1 MLHFFVFS
9 TFLTFSLN
17 CCKTKVSKKSF
28 GKLGSRRDPPALSC
42 FVFSSTSQ
50 QSCALNALCATYLR
64 KYASTKNTR
73 QIQTTSILSLSQ
85 YHTSVGIITRQ
96 KKSSLHSPKRT
107 IDGRN
112 LWYIWF
118 CLSPNSTRRDQIVSL
133 ARYHPILQPA
143 LQAWINLQWLKWVLI
158 NSQTQRNT
166 QT

>member
-96 KKSSLHSPKRT
+96 KK
-107 IDGRN
+107 
-112 LWYIWF
+112 
-118 CLSPNSTRRDQIVSL
+118 IVSTQPQT
-133 ARYHPILQPA
+133 YHRWKKLVVYLILPLSKLHKKRSDSITRQVPPYPPTCVTS
-143 LQAWINLQWLKWVLI
+143 LN
-158 NSQTQRNT
+158 
-166 QT
+166 